1 MSYSGNKKIIL
12 HIGITKTGST
22 ALQKFLVDN
31 KELLSEQGAGYYN
44 SSVISSPFQPYKN
57 AEALKF
63 KSMLLCG
70 EGRWADEKLVEED
83 LSKLKEKGISMIFVS
98 HDLAVTSSL
107 CDRIMV
113 FRKGK
118 CVEEGETRRL
128 IEDPKEEYTKELLS
142 SVLRV

>member
-1 MSYSGNKKIIL
+1 MAKIEEL
-12 HIGITKTGST
+12 LGQMG
-22 ALQKFLVDN
+22 LD
-31 KELLSEQGAGYYN
+31 KELLDKRPNQ
-44 SSVISSPFQPYKN
+44 ISGGQCQRM
-57 AEALKF
+57 AIVRALAIEPEV
-63 KSMLLCG
+63 LLC
-70 EGRWADEKLVEED
+70 DEATSALDVSAQAIIVGH

-142 SVLRV
+142 SVLKV